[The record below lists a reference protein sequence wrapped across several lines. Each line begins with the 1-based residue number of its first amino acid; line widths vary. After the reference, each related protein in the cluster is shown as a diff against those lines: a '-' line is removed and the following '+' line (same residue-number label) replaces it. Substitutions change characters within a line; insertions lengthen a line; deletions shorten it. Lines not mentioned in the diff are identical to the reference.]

1 MYRPKTRSRRSHS
14 PKVARSPQVFCN
26 FGVVLLLAPVAG
38 CCASVETI
46 DPRIYFSRETPL
58 GTTMAFS
65 WSVQS
70 LQWEHVA
77 DCIRD
82 AGQVEKVLCQQI
94 ARYEVLTDRKR
105 AAVASAGDG
114 GGVVLEVPFK
124 PDERPGNGRHVFTVY
139 LVPERKIEGVELWL
153 IDLARTVDANSP
165 VGVEKG

>member
-1 MYRPKTRSRRSHS
+1 MSRVSLL
-14 PKVARSPQVFCN
+14 
-26 FGVVLLLAPVAG
+26 LLLAPVAG

-58 GTTMAFS
+58 GTTLSFS

-105 AAVASAGDG
+105 ATVESAGDG
-114 GGVVLEVPFK
+114 GGVVLQVPFRSG
-124 PDERPGNGRHVFTVY
+124 ERPGNGRDVFTVY
-139 LVPERKIEGVELWL
+139 LVPERKIEDVELWV
-153 IDLARTVDANSP
+153 IDLARTVEANSP
-165 VGVEKG
+165 VAVEEA